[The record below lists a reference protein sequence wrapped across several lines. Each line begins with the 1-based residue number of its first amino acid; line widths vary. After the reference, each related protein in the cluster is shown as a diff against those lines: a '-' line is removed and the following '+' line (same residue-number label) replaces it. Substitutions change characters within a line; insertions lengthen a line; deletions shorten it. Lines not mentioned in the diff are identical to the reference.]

1 MNGTAFNE
9 APTRARQLSR
19 PKLRAGPRVSTDVQ
33 PVPAATRPPHRRAAG
48 RRLHPAAAGLKRP
61 PGPEEGRAGGRQAPG
76 EVSRR
81 PRGRQQPRPGTAA
94 CPPASHPVSGGGRT
108 TLLPR
113 PPAFPPGALT
123 LWRRRPAARSCY
135 GCPAPSSC
143 SPWRPWPR
151 VPPRPPRCRATRPA
165 GGSGSS
171 AAPRPSS
178 PAASA
183 PPA

>member
-1 MNGTAFNE
+1 M
-9 APTRARQLSR
+9 RASQLSR
-19 PKLRAGPRVSTDVQ
+19 PKLRAGPRASTDVQ

-48 RRLHPAAAGLKRP
+48 RRLHPAAAGLNGRP
-61 PGPEEGRAGGRQAPG
+61 APRKGGLAAGKPRGQFPEGRGGGRSRSSSSPGRAPPCA
-76 EVSRR
+76 R
-81 PRGRQQPRPGTAA
+81 
-94 CPPASHPVSGGGRT
+94 PPASHPASGGGRT

-151 VPPRPPRCRATRPA
+151 VPPRPARCRATRPA
-165 GGSGSS
+165 AGSGSS
-171 AAPRPSS
+171 AAPRSSS